1 MVIDC
6 IIWIYLIVWEGKVL
20 FYISYK
26 VYVFWLIDLI
36 KKEGWKYVEEYV
48 GYFRFM
54 YIVV

>member
-6 IIWIYLIVWEGKVL
+6 IIWIYLIVLEGKVL

-36 KKEGWKYVEEYV
+36 KKEGWKYVEKYV

>member
-1 MVIDC
+1 MN
-6 IIWIYLIVWEGKVL
+6 L
-20 FYISYK
+20 FNSFGLESFILYISYK

-36 KKEGWKYVEEYV
+36 KKEGWKYVEKYV